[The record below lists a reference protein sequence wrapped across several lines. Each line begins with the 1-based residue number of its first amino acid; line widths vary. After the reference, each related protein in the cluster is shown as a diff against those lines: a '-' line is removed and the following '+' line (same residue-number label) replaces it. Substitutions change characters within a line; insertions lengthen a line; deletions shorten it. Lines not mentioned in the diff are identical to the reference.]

1 MILSSTFIS
10 LGLDFGLICS
20 SQEEPDLVLFA
31 GGDSLSPQN
40 VMEHGRQLAEQMGAR
55 LQTGW

>member
-1 MILSSTFIS
+1 MILSSIFIS
-10 LGLDFGLICS
+10 LGLDFGLFCS
-20 SQEEPDLVLFA
+20 GQEELDLALFA

-40 VMEHGRQLAEQMGAR
+40 VMELGRQLAEQMGAR